1 MPAITQFC
9 HALQTAGILLILGA
23 AAIAF
28 VRMGKVF
35 RG

>member
-1 MPAITQFC
+1 MEPILQFC

-28 VRMGKVF
+28 VRMAH
-35 RG
+35 R